1 MLCLSLGAPFVCFI
15 KGRRSANAAAAEARA
30 AEAAAE
36 LVALEFCGVRRGGG
50 IVVDDRTR
58 EFRFI
63 FCDKCHA
70 GAVMGE
76 IKNARARPWE

>member
-15 KGRRSANAAAAEARA
+15 KGRRSANAAAAEAQVA
-30 AEAAAE
+30 GAAAE
-36 LVALEFCGVRRGGG
+36 RAALESCGVRRGGG

-70 GAVMGE
+70 VVVMGR
-76 IKNARARPWE
+76 N